1 MPGWGRR
8 CVVLAPKFSLHLHSY
23 LARCLAGLLG
33 PWDLGVVWLLQIAF
47 VVSPLAMIHLVLVHG
62 WVVLLVGPLVPG
74 VQPWEAGTLVTFS
87 LFSSLG
93 HFLFLAASCLGQ
105 RIMIVFAFS
114 CFAHLACT
122 GCLAFVFSQASFVS
136 FS

>member
-1 MPGWGRR
+1 M
-8 CVVLAPKFSLHLHSY
+8 LSSHLKFSLHLLSY

-87 LFSSLG
+87 L
-93 HFLFLAASCLGQ
+93 LFLLGP
-105 RIMIVFAFS
+105 FS
-114 CFAHLACT
+114 CAGGLLLGPLSFGSLCFHVLLAT
-122 GCLAFVFSQASFVS
+122 LGLGVLL
-136 FS
+136 